1 MLELVVLA
9 SGSTGNAAIVRDA
22 ATGRALLVDC
32 GICKRKFFAR
42 CAAAGVDPLAIE
54 ATLVTHAHTDHTS
67 GLGVVLRGLHKKGC
81 APTLYTHPL
90 VRAQSKP
97 IAEVEGL
104 VQQCEIVH
112 GNPFEVAGIM
122 VTPFPTSHDAA
133 GSTCFRFE
141 VEGDALG
148 YVTDTGIVTPQAH
161 DSLQGVRILAIE
173 SNHDV
178 TMLKEG
184 PYPYPLK
191 QRILGR
197 RGHLSN
203 MSSGQLL
210 ARVLND
216 HMKAIFLGHLS
227 KENNLP
233 ELAYETVRVELL
245 SLQDM
250 YRPDE
255 LPIRV
260 AQRDHNSQLLEW

>member
-32 GICKRKFFAR
+32 GICKREFFAR
-42 CAAAGVDPLAIE
+42 CDAVGVDPLTIE

-81 APTLYTHPL
+81 TPPLYAHPL

-97 IAEVEGL
+97 IAEVECL
-104 VQQCEIVH
+104 VQQHEIAH
-112 GNPFEVAGIM
+112 GKPFEVAGIT

-141 VEGDALG
+141 AGGDAIG

-161 DSLQGVRILAIE
+161 DSLQQVRILAIE

-191 QRILGR
+191 QRILGSG
-197 RGHLSN
+197 GHLSN
-203 MSSGQLL
+203 AQCCEEVVALL
-210 ARVLND
+210 HPGLEHVVAMHVSQHNNTFALPARELQQTLAAHGCEAGV
-216 HMKAIFLGHLS
+216 HVA
-227 KENNLP
+227 LP
-233 ELAYETVRVELL
+233 YE
-245 SLQDM
+245 
-250 YRPDE
+250 
-255 LPIRV
+255 PIKV
-260 AQRDHNSQLLEW
+260 S